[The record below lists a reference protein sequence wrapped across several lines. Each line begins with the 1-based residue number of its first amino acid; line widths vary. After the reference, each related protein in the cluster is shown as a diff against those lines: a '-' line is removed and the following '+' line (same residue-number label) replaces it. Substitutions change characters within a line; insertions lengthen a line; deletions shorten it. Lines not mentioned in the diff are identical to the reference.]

1 MKRCLAIGVIA
12 VYLGSLLF
20 GIAAHALN
28 FKADIHPAMY
38 FVVWDMFC
46 GWAGYENRTHIIGE
60 GESGRFYQLAPGP
73 WGDFN
78 PFGDISR
85 HHYDPFVNHTGAIA
99 LNSLRHTDHEP
110 MQRIFVVDEV
120 WAKKFNLSDELW
132 QKRYTEPKQ
141 PQSYFHLRQV
151 LDGEGRL
158 VTLNPGW
165 FDYQAQLCLSDNPRI
180 WREAQQGKPFYQV
193 NPLQRSDEHFTE
205 TAGVAAPMSGMT
217 QELAAAK

>member
-1 MKRCLAIGVIA
+1 MKRYLAVGVIA
-12 VYLGSLLF
+12 AYLGSLLF

-60 GESGRFYQLAPGP
+60 GESGKFYQLAPGP

-85 HHYDPFVNHTGAIA
+85 HHYDPFVNHAITIA
-99 LNSLRHTDHEP
+99 NNTLRHSDHEP

-120 WAKKFNLSDELW
+120 WAKKFNLADPLW
-132 QKRYTEPKQ
+132 ERRYTESRQ
-141 PQSYFHLRQV
+141 PHSYYHLRQV
-151 LDGEGRL
+151 FDGQGQL
-158 VTLNPGW
+158 ITLYPGW
-165 FDYQAQLCLSDNPRI
+165 FDYQAGLCLSDNPRI
-180 WREAQQGKPFYQV
+180 WREAQQGKPFYQL
-193 NPLQRSDEHFTE
+193 NPELRSDEPFQG
-205 TAGVAAPMSGMT
+205 AVSAVPPMTGMT
-217 QELAAAK
+217 QELAATK

>member
-1 MKRCLAIGVIA
+1 MKRCLAVGVIA
-12 VYLGSLLF
+12 AYLGSLLF

-60 GESGRFYQLAPGP
+60 GESGKFYQLAPGP

-85 HHYDPFVNHTGAIA
+85 HHYDPFVNHAITIA
-99 LNSLRHTDHEP
+99 HNTLRHADHEP

-120 WAKKFNLSDELW
+120 WAKKFNLADPLW
-132 QKRYTEPKQ
+132 ERRYTESKQ
-141 PQSYFHLRQV
+141 PHSYYHLRQV
-151 LDGEGRL
+151 FDGQGQL
-158 VTLNPGW
+158 ITLYPGW
-165 FDYQAQLCLSDNPRI
+165 FDYQAGLCLSDNPRI
-180 WREAQQGKPFYQV
+180 WREAQQGKPFYQL
-193 NPLQRSDEHFTE
+193 NPELRSDEPFQGAVSAVPPMT
-205 TAGVAAPMSGMT
+205 GVT